1 MGIVV
6 IGSVFVDIKGFPYS
20 KYIPDG
26 RNSGYV
32 KYIHGGV
39 CRNVVE
45 DIANIELRPYFVSLV
60 DESALGQE
68 VIKKLNNHKV
78 NTQYVQKVAGGMG
91 TWVAVFDEKGDLA
104 GSISQRPNLMPIL
117 NLLED
122 KGDEIF
128 KQCDSIVL
136 EADIDREIMKSVF
149 DFAKKYKKKVFAVI
163 SNMAIAVEK
172 RDLLKKFDCLV
183 CNEIEA
189 GQFFTEDYSQTSP
202 EELVQIIKEK
212 VMSSQMKSM
221 VVTMGGQ
228 GSVYA
233 NNQGEYGIYP
243 AKKVHV
249 KDTTGA
255 GDAFCSGLVIG
266 LTYGKTLKESVGIG
280 TKLAASVVASLEN
293 VCPRFLPEELGIYQ
307 E

>member
-91 TWVAVFDEKGDLA
+91 TWVAVFDEK
-104 GSISQRPNLMPIL
+104 
-117 NLLED
+117 
-122 KGDEIF
+122 EI
-128 KQCDSIVL
+128 
-136 EADIDREIMKSVF
+136 
-149 DFAKKYKKKVFAVI
+149 
-163 SNMAIAVEK
+163 
-172 RDLLKKFDCLV
+172 
-183 CNEIEA
+183 
-189 GQFFTEDYSQTSP
+189 
-202 EELVQIIKEK
+202 
-212 VMSSQMKSM
+212 
-221 VVTMGGQ
+221 
-228 GSVYA
+228 
-233 NNQGEYGIYP
+233 
-243 AKKVHV
+243 
-249 KDTTGA
+249 
-255 GDAFCSGLVIG
+255 
-266 LTYGKTLKESVGIG
+266 
-280 TKLAASVVASLEN
+280 
-293 VCPRFLPEELGIYQ
+293 
-307 E
+307 

>member
-1 MGIVV
+1 
-6 IGSVFVDIKGFPYS
+6 
-20 KYIPDG
+20 
-26 RNSGYV
+26 
-32 KYIHGGV
+32 
-39 CRNVVE
+39 
-45 DIANIELRPYFVSLV
+45 
-60 DESALGQE
+60 
-68 VIKKLNNHKV
+68 
-78 NTQYVQKVAGGMG
+78 
-91 TWVAVFDEKGDLA
+91 
-104 GSISQRPNLMPIL
+104 MPIL

-255 GDAFCSGLVIG
+255 GDAFVRDL
-266 LTYGKTLKESVGIG
+266 LLD
-280 TKLAASVVASLEN
+280 
-293 VCPRFLPEELGIYQ
+293 
-307 E
+307 